1 MLEVALQCVFVANRM
16 QNMKDHHMPT
26 ESHFNEAIEAVIE
39 SIEIEQSGR
48 RSKGAPP
55 PDVGEVARIN
65 QRLRWLAF
73 PGYFSGIK
81 DEGPFAS
88 DQVSV
93 VLADLIHTLK
103 AQLERAMKH
112 EESHAQG
119 TEEEITHIIDVFL
132 RRIPEV
138 RRRLLL
144 DEQAAFQGDP
154 AAQHLD
160 EAILC
165 QPGMR
170 ALAVHRFA
178 HELFLLNVPLLP
190 RMMAEAAHGSTGID
204 IHPGAKIGEAFF
216 IDHGTGVVIGETTE
230 IGDRCTIY
238 QGVTL
243 GAAYFDRNKDGTI
256 RRNYKRHPTLGNDV
270 TVFAG
275 ATILGGDTFIGS
287 GSTVNG
293 GVFLTKSVPEHS
305 IVQGPK
311 LDIRLRNREEPI

>member
-1 MLEVALQCVFVANRM
+1 
-16 QNMKDHHMPT
+16 MKDHLMAE
-26 ESHFNEAIEAVIE
+26 ESQFNEAIKAVIE
-39 SIEIEQSGR
+39 SIDIEQSGR
-48 RSKGAPP
+48 RSTGAPP
-55 PDVGEVARIN
+55 PDVGQVALIN

-73 PGYFSGIK
+73 PGYFSGVNS
-81 DEGPFAS
+81 ENPFSS
-88 DQVSV
+88 DQASA
-93 VLADLIHTLK
+93 VLEDLIGILS

-112 EESHAQG
+112 EESNALR
-119 TEEEITHIIDVFL
+119 TKADITNVIDAFL
-132 RRIPEV
+132 RKIPEV

-204 IHPGAKIGEAFF
+204 IHPGAHIGEAFF
-216 IDHGTGVVIGETTE
+216 IDHGTGVVIGETTQ

-243 GAAYFDRNKDGTI
+243 GAAYFDRNEDGTI
-256 RRNYKRHPTLGNDV
+256 RRNYKRHPTLGDDV

-275 ATILGGDTFIGS
+275 ATILGGDTVIGS

-311 LDIRLRNREEPI
+311 LDIRLRNREESL